1 MSNADQPQLMSEHTR
16 YWQSATDFVLES
28 GQVLSKLEIAYR
40 TWGTLNAAGDNAV
53 LICHA
58 LTGSADADDWWPGI
72 IGEGLALDP
81 RRDFIVCSNV
91 IAGCYGSTGPLSV
104 NPDSARRYGGNFPRV
119 SVRDMV
125 AAQNLLIGA
134 LKINSLALV
143 IGPSMGGMQVLEWAS
158 MYPERVRAIAP
169 IGVSAKHSAWCIGTS
184 EAQRQAIYA
193 DENWC
198 DGHYALNARPERG
211 FAVARMMA
219 MLSYRS
225 WQNFESRFGRE
236 SDTNGGFTIES
247 YLRYQGEKINTR
259 FDAVSYVRLTE
270 AMDSHDIG
278 RGRGGIDKAMDKI
291 LAPALVVSV
300 ESDILYPPHEQQW
313 LAEQLPN
320 ASYRSLASPHGHD
333 GFLIDTE
340 ALSILIKEFREE
352 SIALKAS

>member
-1 MSNADQPQLMSEHTR
+1 MSTADQPQLMSEHTR
-16 YWQSATDFVLES
+16 YWQSEADFVLES
-28 GQVLSKLEIAYR
+28 GQVLGKLEIAYR

-104 NPDSARRYGGNFPRV
+104 NPVTARRYGGNFPRAT
-119 SVRDMV
+119 VRDMV
-125 AAQNLLIGA
+125 AAQHLLIGA
-134 LKINSLALV
+134 LKINSLALI

-158 MYPERVRAIAP
+158 MYPEQVRAIAP
-169 IGVSAKHSAWCIGTS
+169 IGVSAKHSAWCIGNS

-198 DGHYALNARPERG
+198 KGHYALNARPERG

-236 SDTNGGFTIES
+236 SDTSGGFTIES

-278 RGRGGIDKAMDKI
+278 RGRDGIEKAMDKI
-291 LAPALVVSV
+291 LVPALVVSV

-313 LAEQLPN
+313 LAERLPN
-320 ASYRSLASPHGHD
+320 ARYRSLDSPHGHD

-340 ALSILIKEFREE
+340 ALGLLVKEFRQEPL
-352 SIALKAS
+352 ALKAS